1 MIGALNGSLMGRKG
15 DLLTLDVGGVG
26 YELTV
31 TNSVLESLPVGTDVT
46 AKVRLVVFT
55 DVKENAITLYGFRD
69 SLEKEVFLLLKKVK
83 GIGSRIALSI
93 VSAVGPEALLQA
105 IGRNDV
111 TRLKS
116 IPGVGT
122 KTAERVIVELRET
135 VNDFARESAGAA
147 FTTPADRSR
156 AAHQGAEGDVLLALE
171 KLGFP
176 LDRARKVIDQ
186 TLRVHE
192 KQADILRRDSGELL
206 RLALGQLG

>member
-1 MIGALNGSLMGRKG
+1 MIGALNGLVAEQKSDSL
-15 DLLTLDVGGVG
+15 LLDVNGVG
-26 YELTV
+26 YQLTV
-31 TNSVLESLPVGTDVT
+31 TSSVLAALPAGE
-46 AKVRLVVFT
+46 AKLRLIVYT

-105 IGRNDV
+105 IGTNDI

-135 VNDFARESAGAA
+135 VKDFALETSGEAFIAA
-147 FTTPADRSR
+147 AKPGSR
-156 AAHQGAEGDVLLALE
+156 QASGAESDVLLALE

-176 LDRARKVIDQ
+176 GDRARKVIEQ
-186 TLRVHE
+186 TMRVHE
-192 KQADILRRDSGELL
+192 NKADLLRADPGELL